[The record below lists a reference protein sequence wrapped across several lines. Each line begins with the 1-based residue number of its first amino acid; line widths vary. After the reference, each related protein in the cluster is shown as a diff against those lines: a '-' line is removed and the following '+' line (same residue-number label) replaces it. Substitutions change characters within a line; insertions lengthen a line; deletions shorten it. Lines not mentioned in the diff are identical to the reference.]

1 MERQPESLLPRSVQ
15 QGISHQIETAQLS
28 VIDKKMLI
36 HPHYLVSHLE
46 VGCSFLEIVEK
57 PCRVM
62 GIRRRRHKQPRCS
75 AQTTQR
81 RQDLK
86 GEDEIFSFQDPG
98 GIKENS
104 RL

>member
-15 QGISHQIETAQLS
+15 QGISHQIETAQLP

-46 VGCSFLEIVEK
+46 AGCSFPEIVEK
-57 PCRVM
+57 LCRGPVM
-62 GIRRRRHKQPRCS
+62 GIRRRRHKQPRSS

-86 GEDEIFSFQDPG
+86 GESEIFSFQNP
-98 GIKENS
+98 
-104 RL
+104 